1 MKIGVIS
8 ADPAHENRV
17 ALTPD
22 AVKKLRKLGFEV
34 VIQSG
39 AGQAAYYTDNSY
51 QAAGAS
57 IAESSADVIAAA
69 RIITTVNDLPTSI
82 TKSLASSQI
91 VIGMLDPYRNTQLD
105 IYAAQGVSAFAM
117 ELLPRTLS
125 RAQNMDVLS
134 SQANLAGYK
143 AVLLAA
149 NEYARPFPM
158 FMTSAGTVKPAKVV
172 ILGVGVAGLQAIAT
186 AKRLGAVVEASD
198 LRPDAKEQVESLGG
212 KWLDVPMSADEA
224 QKAKATGGYAWT
236 PSAQYIKDQA
246 AVVDKALSA
255 ADIVITTAQIPGRQA
270 PRLVHQATLAKMKAG
285 SVLIDMAA
293 ATGGNV
299 EGSVANETI
308 TTANGVR
315 IVGAGNIPS
324 MLAAQASDFYANNL
338 VNFITTLIAPQ
349 VTTEATDNNSGNSD
363 NTAPN
368 KLALHLN
375 MEDEIQGAL
384 AITHEGQIR
393 LAKR

>member
-8 ADPAHENRV
+8 ADIASESRV

-39 AGQAAYYTDNSY
+39 AGQAAYYADELY
-51 QAAGAS
+51 QAAGAD
-57 IAESSADVIAAA
+57 IANSSTEVITQS
-69 RIITTVNDLPTSI
+69 RIITTVNDLPSET
-82 TKSLASSQI
+82 TANLSSGQI

-105 IYAAQGVSAFAM
+105 TYAAKGATAFAM

-149 NEYARPFPM
+149 NEYSRPFPM

-198 LRPDAKEQVESLGG
+198 LRPAAKEQVESLGG
-212 KWLDVPMSADEA
+212 KWLDVPMSEDEA

-236 PSAQYIKDQA
+236 PSEQYIKDQA
-246 AVVDKALSA
+246 AVVDKALSN
-255 ADIVITTAQIPGRQA
+255 ADIVITTAQIPGRNA
-270 PRLVHQATLAKMKAG
+270 PRLVHAATLAKMKAG

-293 ATGGNV
+293 GTGGNV
-299 EGSVANETI
+299 EGSVPNDTI
-308 TTANGVR
+308 TTENGVR
-315 IVGAGNIPS
+315 IVGAANIPS
-324 MLAAQASDFYANNL
+324 MLAAQSSDLYANNL
-338 VNFITTLIAPQ
+338 VNFITTLIAP
-349 VTTEATDNNSGNSD
+349 AGDDAAANDLS
-363 NTAPN
+363 
-368 KLALHLN
+368 LN
-375 MEDEIQGAL
+375 LDMEDEIQGAL
-384 AITHEGQIR
+384 AVTHDGQVR

>member
-8 ADPAHENRV
+8 ADITSESRV
-17 ALTPD
+17 AITPD

-39 AGQAAYYTDNSY
+39 AGQAAYYADELY
-51 QAAGAS
+51 QAAGAD
-57 IAESSADVIAAA
+57 IASSLTEVITQSK
-69 RIITTVNDLPTSI
+69 IITTVNDLPAEATE
-82 TKSLASSQI
+82 SLSSGQI

-105 IYAAQGVSAFAM
+105 TYAAKGATVFAM

-149 NEYARPFPM
+149 NEYSRPFPM

-198 LRPDAKEQVESLGG
+198 LRPTAREQVESLGG
-212 KWLDVPMSADEA
+212 KWLDVPMSAEEA
-224 QKAKATGGYAWT
+224 ETAKSTGGYAWT
-236 PSAQYIKDQA
+236 PSEQYVKDQA
-246 AVVDKALSA
+246 AVVDKALSN
-255 ADIVITTAQIPGRQA
+255 ADIVITTAQIPGRNA
-270 PRLVHQATLAKMKAG
+270 PRLVHGATLAKMKAG

-293 ATGGNV
+293 GTGGNV
-299 EGSVANETI
+299 EGSVPNETI
-308 TTANGVR
+308 TTDNGVR
-315 IVGAGNIPS
+315 IVGAANIPS
-324 MLAAQASDFYANNL
+324 MLAAQSSDLYANNL
-338 VNFITTLIAPQ
+338 VNFITTLIAPAGD
-349 VTTEATDNNSGNSD
+349 EASAS
-363 NTAPN
+363 
-368 KLALHLN
+368 LALNLD

-384 AITHEGQIR
+384 AVTHDGQVR

>member
-8 ADPAHENRV
+8 ADIASESRV
-17 ALTPD
+17 AITPD

-39 AGQAAYYTDNSY
+39 AGQAAYYADEMY
-51 QAAGAS
+51 QAAGAD
-57 IAESSADVIAAA
+57 IASSSTEVVTQSQ
-69 RIITTVNDLPTSI
+69 IITTVNDLPAAVTEQL
-82 TKSLASSQI
+82 TAGQI
-91 VIGMLDPYRNTQLD
+91 VVGMLDPYRNTQLD
-105 IYAAQGVSAFAM
+105 TYAAKGATAFAM

-149 NEYARPFPM
+149 NEYSRPFPM

-198 LRPDAKEQVESLGG
+198 LRPAAKEQVESLGG
-212 KWLDVPMSADEA
+212 KWLDVPMSEEET

-236 PSAQYIKDQA
+236 PSEQYIKDQA
-246 AVVDKALSA
+246 AVVDKALSN

-270 PRLVHQATLAKMKAG
+270 PRLVHGATLAKMKAG

-293 ATGGNV
+293 GTGGNV
-299 EGSVANETI
+299 EGSVPDDTI

-315 IVGAGNIPS
+315 IVGAANIPS
-324 MLAAQASDFYANNL
+324 MLAAQSSDLYANNL
-338 VNFITTLIAPQ
+338 VNFITTLIAPA
-349 VTTEATDNNSGNSD
+349 ATDDASA
-363 NTAPN
+363 T
-368 KLALHLN
+368 KLALNLD

-384 AITHEGQIR
+384 AVTHDSQVR

>member
-8 ADPAHENRV
+8 ADVASESRV

-22 AVKKLRKLGFEV
+22 AVKKLRKLGFDV

-39 AGQAAYYTDNSY
+39 AGQAAYYADELY
-51 QAAGAS
+51 QTAGADITHTS
-57 IAESSADVIAAA
+57 IEVITQSQ
-69 RIITTVNDLPTSI
+69 IITTVHDLPAEATGHLTSG
-82 TKSLASSQI
+82 QI
-91 VIGMLDPYRNTQLD
+91 IIGMLDPYRNTQLD
-105 IYAAQGVSAFAM
+105 TYASKGVTAFAM

-149 NEYARPFPM
+149 NEYSRPFPM

-198 LRPDAKEQVESLGG
+198 LRPAAKEQVESLGG
-212 KWLDVPMSADEA
+212 KWLDVPMSEDEA
-224 QKAKATGGYAWT
+224 QKATATGGYAWT
-236 PSAQYIKDQA
+236 PSEQYIKDQA
-246 AVVDKALSA
+246 AVVDKALTN

-270 PRLVHQATLAKMKAG
+270 PRLVHEATLAKMKSG

-299 EGSVANETI
+299 EGSVPDETI
-308 TTANGVR
+308 TTAGGVR
-315 IVGAGNIPS
+315 IVGAANIPS
-324 MLAAQASDFYANNL
+324 MLAAQSSDLYANNL
-338 VNFITTLIAPQ
+338 INFITTLIAPAA
-349 VTTEATDNNSGNSD
+349 TEATSTD
-363 NTAPN
+363 
-368 KLALHLN
+368 KLALNLD

-384 AITHEGQIR
+384 AVTHEGQVR
-393 LAKR
+393 LNKR

>member
-8 ADPAHENRV
+8 ADSTSESRV

-34 VIQSG
+34 VIESG
-39 AGQAAYYTDNSY
+39 AGQAAYYADELY
-51 QAAGAS
+51 QAAGAD
-57 IAESSADVIAAA
+57 IANSSAEVVTQSQ
-69 RIITTVNDLPTSI
+69 IITTVNDLPVAATEYLTSG
-82 TKSLASSQI
+82 QI
-91 VIGMLDPYRNTQLD
+91 VIGMLDPYRNSQLD
-105 IYAAQGVSAFAM
+105 TYAAKGATAFAM

-149 NEYARPFPM
+149 NEYSRPFPM

-198 LRPDAKEQVESLGG
+198 LRPTAREQVESLGG
-212 KWLDVPMSADEA
+212 KWLDVPMSAEEA
-224 QKAKATGGYAWT
+224 ETAKSTGGYAWT
-236 PSAQYIKDQA
+236 PSEQYVKDQA
-246 AVVDKALSA
+246 AVVDKAVSA
-255 ADIVITTAQIPGRQA
+255 ADIVITTAQIPGRNA
-270 PRLVHQATLAKMKAG
+270 PRLIHQATIAKMKAG

-293 ATGGNV
+293 GTGGNV
-299 EGSVANETI
+299 EGSVPDETI
-308 TTANGVR
+308 ITANGVR
-315 IVGAGNIPS
+315 IVGAANIPS
-324 MLAAQASDFYANNL
+324 QLAAQSSDFYANNL
-338 VNFITTLIAPQ
+338 VNFITTLIAPA
-349 VTTEATDNNSGNSD
+349 ATDDTSA
-363 NTAPN
+363 NT
-368 KLALHLN
+368 LALNLD

-384 AITHEGQIR
+384 AVTHENQVR

>member
-8 ADPAHENRV
+8 ADITSESRV
-17 ALTPD
+17 AITPD
-22 AVKKLRKLGFEV
+22 AVKKLHKLGFEV

-39 AGQAAYYTDNSY
+39 AGQAAYYADELY
-51 QAAGAS
+51 QAAGAD
-57 IAESSADVIAAA
+57 IASSRTEVITQSN
-69 RIITTVNDLPTSI
+69 IITTVNDLPAEATE
-82 TKSLASSQI
+82 SLSSGQI

-105 IYAAQGVSAFAM
+105 TYAAKGATVFAM

-149 NEYARPFPM
+149 NEYSRPFPM

-198 LRPDAKEQVESLGG
+198 LRPTAREQVESLGG
-212 KWLDVPMSADEA
+212 KWLDVPMSAEEA
-224 QKAKATGGYAWT
+224 ETAKSTGGYAWT
-236 PSAQYIKDQA
+236 PSEQYVKDQA
-246 AVVDKALSA
+246 AVVDKALSN
-255 ADIVITTAQIPGRQA
+255 ADIVITTAQIPGRNA
-270 PRLVHQATLAKMKAG
+270 PRLVHGATLAKMKAG

-293 ATGGNV
+293 GTGGNV
-299 EGSVANETI
+299 EGSVPNETI
-308 TTANGVR
+308 TTDNGVR
-315 IVGAGNIPS
+315 IVGAANIPS
-324 MLAAQASDFYANNL
+324 QLAAQSSDLYANNL
-338 VNFITTLIAPQ
+338 VNFITTLIAP
-349 VTTEATDNNSGNSD
+349 AGDDASAS
-363 NTAPN
+363 
-368 KLALHLN
+368 LALNLD

-384 AITHEGQIR
+384 AVTHDSQVR

>member
-1 MKIGVIS
+1 MRIGVIS
-8 ADPAHENRV
+8 ADSASESRV

-39 AGQAAYYTDNSY
+39 AGQAAYYADELY
-51 QAAGAS
+51 QAAGAD
-57 IAESSADVIAAA
+57 IASNSTEVVSQSQ
-69 RIITTVNDLPTSI
+69 IITTVNDLPAAVTEH
-82 TKSLASSQI
+82 LMAGQV
-91 VIGMLDPYRNTQLD
+91 VIGMLDPYRNSQLD
-105 IYAAQGVSAFAM
+105 TYAAKGATVFAM

-149 NEYARPFPM
+149 NEYSRPFPM

-198 LRPDAKEQVESLGG
+198 LRPTAREQVESLGG
-212 KWLDVPMSADEA
+212 KWLDVPMSAEEA
-224 QKAKATGGYAWT
+224 ETAKSTGGYAWT
-236 PSAQYIKDQA
+236 PSEQYVKDQA
-246 AVVDKALSA
+246 AVVDKALSN
-255 ADIVITTAQIPGRQA
+255 ADVVITTAQIPGRNA
-270 PRLVHQATLAKMKAG
+270 PRLVHGATLAKMKAG

-293 ATGGNV
+293 GTGGNV
-299 EGSVANETI
+299 EGSVPDQTI

-315 IVGAGNIPS
+315 IVGAANIPS
-324 MLAAQASDFYANNL
+324 QLAAQSSDLYANNL
-338 VNFITTLIAPQ
+338 VNFITTLIAPA
-349 VTTEATDNNSGNSD
+349 ATDD
-363 NTAPN
+363 ALAKT
-368 KLALHLN
+368 LALNLDMN
-375 MEDEIQGAL
+375 DEIQGAL
-384 AITHEGQIR
+384 AVTHDNQVR

>member
-8 ADPAHENRV
+8 ADSASESRV

-34 VIQSG
+34 VIESG
-39 AGQAAYYTDNSY
+39 AGQAAYYADELY
-51 QAAGAS
+51 QAAGAD
-57 IAESSADVIAAA
+57 IVNSSAEVVTQSQ
-69 RIITTVNDLPTSI
+69 IITTVNDLPVAATEHL
-82 TKSLASSQI
+82 KSGQI
-91 VIGMLDPYRNTQLD
+91 VIGMLDPYRNSQLD
-105 IYAAQGVSAFAM
+105 TYAAKGATAFAM

-149 NEYARPFPM
+149 NEYSRPFPM

-198 LRPDAKEQVESLGG
+198 LRPTAREQVESLGG
-212 KWLDVPMSADEA
+212 KWLDVPMSAEEA
-224 QKAKATGGYAWT
+224 ETAKSTGGYAWT
-236 PSAQYIKDQA
+236 PSEQYVKDQA
-246 AVVDKALSA
+246 AVVDKALSN

-270 PRLVHQATLAKMKAG
+270 PRLVHQATIAKMKAG

-293 ATGGNV
+293 GTGGNV
-299 EGSVANETI
+299 EGSVPDETI
-308 TTANGVR
+308 ITANGVR
-315 IVGAGNIPS
+315 IVGAANIPS
-324 MLAAQASDFYANNL
+324 QLAAQSSDFYANNL
-338 VNFITTLIAPQ
+338 VNFITTLIAPA
-349 VTTEATDNNSGNSD
+349 ATDDTSA
-363 NTAPN
+363 NT
-368 KLALHLN
+368 LALNLD

-384 AITHEGQIR
+384 AVTHENQVR

>member
-8 ADPAHENRV
+8 ADITSESRV
-17 ALTPD
+17 AITPD
-22 AVKKLRKLGFEV
+22 AVKKLRKLGFDV

-39 AGQAAYYTDNSY
+39 AGQAAYYADELY
-51 QAAGAS
+51 QAAGAD
-57 IAESSADVIAAA
+57 IASSRTEVITQSK
-69 RIITTVNDLPTSI
+69 IITTVNDLPAEATE
-82 TKSLASSQI
+82 SLSSGQI

-105 IYAAQGVSAFAM
+105 TYAAKGATVFAM

-149 NEYARPFPM
+149 NEYSRPFPM

-198 LRPDAKEQVESLGG
+198 LRPTAREQVESLGG
-212 KWLDVPMSADEA
+212 KWLDVPMSAEEA
-224 QKAKATGGYAWT
+224 ETAKSTGGYAWT
-236 PSAQYIKDQA
+236 PSEQYVKDQA
-246 AVVDKALSA
+246 AVVDKALSN
-255 ADIVITTAQIPGRQA
+255 ADIVITTAQIPGRNA
-270 PRLVHQATLAKMKAG
+270 PRLVHGATLAKMKAG

-293 ATGGNV
+293 GTGGNV
-299 EGSVANETI
+299 EGSVPNETI
-308 TTANGVR
+308 TTDNGVR
-315 IVGAGNIPS
+315 IVGAANIPS
-324 MLAAQASDFYANNL
+324 MLAAQSSDLYANNL
-338 VNFITTLIAPQ
+338 VNFITTLIAP
-349 VTTEATDNNSGNSD
+349 AGDDASAS
-363 NTAPN
+363 
-368 KLALHLN
+368 LALNLD

-384 AITHEGQIR
+384 AVTHDSQVR

>member
-8 ADPAHENRV
+8 ADIASESRV
-17 ALTPD
+17 AITPD

-39 AGQAAYYTDNSY
+39 AGQAAYYADELY
-51 QAAGAS
+51 QAAGAD
-57 IAESSADVIAAA
+57 IASSSAEVITQS
-69 RIITTVNDLPTSI
+69 RIITTVNDLPAAAIEGLTSG
-82 TKSLASSQI
+82 QI

-105 IYAAQGVSAFAM
+105 SYAAKGATVFAM

-149 NEYARPFPM
+149 NEYSRPFPM

-198 LRPDAKEQVESLGG
+198 LRPTAREQVESLGG
-212 KWLDVPMSADEA
+212 KWLDVPMSAEEA
-224 QKAKATGGYAWT
+224 ETAKSTGGYAWT
-236 PSAQYIKDQA
+236 PSEQYVKDQA
-246 AVVDKALSA
+246 AVVDKALSN
-255 ADIVITTAQIPGRQA
+255 ADIVITTAQIPGRNA
-270 PRLVHQATLAKMKAG
+270 PRLVHGATLAKMKAG

-293 ATGGNV
+293 GTGGNV
-299 EGSVANETI
+299 EGSVPNETI
-308 TTANGVR
+308 TTDNGVR
-315 IVGAGNIPS
+315 IVGAANIPS
-324 MLAAQASDFYANNL
+324 MLAAQSSDLYANNL
-338 VNFITTLIAPQ
+338 VNFITTLIAP
-349 VTTEATDNNSGNSD
+349 ASD
-363 NTAPN
+363 DASASDASAN
-368 KLALHLN
+368 LALKLD

-384 AITHEGQIR
+384 AVTHNSQVR

>member
-8 ADPAHENRV
+8 ADSTTESRV

-34 VIQSG
+34 VVQSG
-39 AGQAAYYTDNSY
+39 AGLGAYYTDDSY
-51 QAAGAS
+51 QTAGAD
-57 IAESSADVIAAA
+57 IASSSAEVIEQSQ
-69 RIITTVNDLPTSI
+69 IITTISDLPAELTE
-82 TKSLASSQI
+82 TLKPKQI
-91 VIGMLDPYRNTQLD
+91 VVGMLDPYRNTQLD
-105 IYAAQGVSAFAM
+105 TYAAKGATVYAM

-149 NEYARPFPM
+149 NEYSRPFPM

-198 LRPDAKEQVESLGG
+198 LRPSAREQVESLGG
-212 KWLDVPMSADEA
+212 KWLDVPMSEEEA

-236 PSAQYIKDQA
+236 PSEQYMKDQA

-255 ADIVITTAQIPGRQA
+255 ADIVITTAQIPGRDA
-270 PRLVHQATLAKMKAG
+270 PRLVHKTTLDKMKAG

-293 ATGGNV
+293 GTGGNV
-299 EGSVANETI
+299 EGAVAEQTI
-308 TTANGVR
+308 TTDNGVR
-315 IVGAGNIPS
+315 IVGAANIPS
-324 MLAAQASDFYANNL
+324 QLAAQSSDLYANNL
-338 VNFITTLIAPQ
+338 VNFITTLIA
-349 VTTEATDNNSGNSD
+349 ENDASNDA
-363 NTAPN
+363 APN
-368 KLALHLN
+368 KLALHLD

-384 AITHEGQIR
+384 AVTHEGQVR

>member
-8 ADPAHENRV
+8 ADIASESRV

-39 AGQAAYYTDNSY
+39 AGQAAYYADELY
-51 QAAGAS
+51 QAAGAD
-57 IAESSADVIAAA
+57 IANSSAEVVNQSQ
-69 RIITTVNDLPTSI
+69 IITTVNDLPTEV
-82 TKSLASSQI
+82 TDSLASGQI
-91 VIGMLDPYRNTQLD
+91 VIGMLDPYRNTQID
-105 IYAAQGVSAFAM
+105 TYAAKGATAFAM

-149 NEYARPFPM
+149 NEYSRPFPM

-198 LRPDAKEQVESLGG
+198 LRPAAKEQVESLGG
-212 KWLDVPMSADEA
+212 KWLDVPMSEDEA

-236 PSAQYIKDQA
+236 PSEQYIKDQA
-246 AVVDKALSA
+246 AVVDKALSG
-255 ADIVITTAQIPGRQA
+255 ADIVITTAQIPGRNA
-270 PRLVHQATLAKMKAG
+270 PRLVHGATLAKMKAG

-308 TTANGVR
+308 TTPNGVR
-315 IVGAGNIPS
+315 IVGAANIPS
-324 MLAAQASDFYANNL
+324 MLAAQSSDLYANNL
-338 VNFITTLIAPQ
+338 VNFITTLIASD
-349 VTTEATDNNSGNSD
+349 EATDKAAS
-363 NTAPN
+363 N
-368 KLALHLN
+368 KLALHLD

-384 AITHEGQIR
+384 AMTHEGQVR

>member
-8 ADPAHENRV
+8 AESASESRV

-39 AGQAAYYTDNSY
+39 AGQASYYADELY
-51 QAAGAS
+51 QAAGADIANSS
-57 IAESSADVIAAA
+57 IDVVTQSQ
-69 RIITTVNDLPTSI
+69 IITTVNDLPTS
-82 TKSLASSQI
+82 TTASLTSGQI

-105 IYAAQGVSAFAM
+105 TYAAKGATAFAM

-149 NEYARPFPM
+149 NEYSRPFPM
-158 FMTSAGTVKPAKVV
+158 FMTSAGTVKPAKVI

-198 LRPDAKEQVESLGG
+198 LRPTAREQVESLGG
-212 KWLDVPMSADEA
+212 KWLDVPMSAEEA
-224 QKAKATGGYAWT
+224 ETAKSTGGYAWT
-236 PSAQYIKDQA
+236 PSEQYIKDQA
-246 AVVDKALSA
+246 AIVDKALSN

-270 PRLVHQATLAKMKAG
+270 PRLVHQSTIAKMKAG

-293 ATGGNV
+293 GTGGNV
-299 EGSVANETI
+299 EGSVPDETI
-308 TTANGVR
+308 TTSNGVR
-315 IVGAGNIPS
+315 IVGAANIPS
-324 MLAAQASDFYANNL
+324 QLAAQSSDLYANNL
-338 VNFITTLIAPQ
+338 VNFITTLIAP
-349 VTTEATDNNSGNSD
+349 TATDD
-363 NTAPN
+363 ATANTM
-368 KLALHLN
+368 ALNLD

-384 AITHEGQIR
+384 AVTHDNQVR

>member
-8 ADPAHENRV
+8 AESASESRV

-39 AGQAAYYTDNSY
+39 AGQASYYADELY
-51 QAAGAS
+51 QAAGAD
-57 IAESSADVIAAA
+57 IANSSTDVVTQSQ
-69 RIITTVNDLPTSI
+69 IITTVNDLPSSTTASLTSG
-82 TKSLASSQI
+82 QI
-91 VIGMLDPYRNTQLD
+91 IIGMLDPYRNTQLD
-105 IYAAQGVSAFAM
+105 TYAAKGATAFAM

-149 NEYARPFPM
+149 NEYSRPFPM

-198 LRPDAKEQVESLGG
+198 LRPTAREQVESLGG
-212 KWLDVPMSADEA
+212 KWLDVPMSAEEA
-224 QKAKATGGYAWT
+224 ETAKSTGGYAWT
-236 PSAQYIKDQA
+236 PSEQYIKDQA
-246 AVVDKALSA
+246 AIVDKALSN

-270 PRLVHQATLAKMKAG
+270 PRLVHQSTIAKMKAG

-293 ATGGNV
+293 GTGGNV
-299 EGSVANETI
+299 EGSVPDETI
-308 TTANGVR
+308 TTSNGVR
-315 IVGAGNIPS
+315 IVGAANIPS
-324 MLAAQASDFYANNL
+324 QLAAQSSDLYANNL
-338 VNFITTLIAPQ
+338 VNFITTLIAPA
-349 VTTEATDNNSGNSD
+349 ATA
-363 NTAPN
+363 NTM
-368 KLALHLN
+368 ALNLD

-384 AITHEGQIR
+384 AVTHDNQVR

>member
-8 ADPAHENRV
+8 ADTASESRV

-39 AGQAAYYTDNSY
+39 AGQAAYYADELY
-51 QAAGAS
+51 QAAGAD
-57 IAESSADVIAAA
+57 IANSSTEVITQS
-69 RIITTVNDLPTSI
+69 RIITTVNDLPSEATAN
-82 TKSLASSQI
+82 LSSGKI

-105 IYAAQGVSAFAM
+105 TYAAKGATAFAM

-149 NEYARPFPM
+149 NEYSRPFPM

-198 LRPDAKEQVESLGG
+198 LRPAAKEQVESLGG
-212 KWLDVPMSADEA
+212 KWLDVPMSAEEA
-224 QKAKATGGYAWT
+224 ETAKSTGGYAWT
-236 PSAQYIKDQA
+236 PSEQYIKDQA
-246 AVVDKALSA
+246 AVVDKALSN
-255 ADIVITTAQIPGRQA
+255 ADIVITTAQIPGRNA
-270 PRLVHQATLAKMKAG
+270 PRLVHAATLAKMKAG

-293 ATGGNV
+293 GTGGNV
-299 EGSVANETI
+299 EGSVPNDTV
-308 TTANGVR
+308 TTENGVR
-315 IVGAGNIPS
+315 IVGAANIPS
-324 MLAAQASDFYANNL
+324 MLAAQSSDLYANNL
-338 VNFITTLIAPQ
+338 VNFITTLIAP
-349 VTTEATDNNSGNSD
+349 AGDKAAANDLS
-363 NTAPN
+363 
-368 KLALHLN
+368 LN
-375 MEDEIQGAL
+375 LDMEDEIQGAL
-384 AITHEGQIR
+384 AVTHDGQVR

>member
-8 ADPAHENRV
+8 ADSASDSRV

-22 AVKKLRKLGFEV
+22 AVKKLRKIGFEV
-34 VIQSG
+34 VVQSG
-39 AGQAAYYTDNSY
+39 AGQAAYYADEWY

-57 IAESSADVIAAA
+57 IANSSTEVITQSQ
-69 RIITTVNDLPTSI
+69 IITTVNDLPATA
-82 TKSLASSQI
+82 TDSLRTGQI
-91 VIGMLDPYRNTQLD
+91 VVGMLDPYRNTQLD
-105 IYAAQGVSAFAM
+105 TYAAKGATVFAM

-149 NEYARPFPM
+149 NEYSRPFPM

-198 LRPDAKEQVESLGG
+198 LRPTAREQVESLGG
-212 KWLDVPMSADEA
+212 KWLDVPMSPEEA
-224 QKAKATGGYAWT
+224 ETAKSTGGYAWT
-236 PSAQYIKDQA
+236 PSDQYVKDQA
-246 AVVDKALSA
+246 AVVDKALSN

-293 ATGGNV
+293 GTGGNV
-299 EGSVANETI
+299 EGSVPDQTI

-315 IVGAGNIPS
+315 IVGAANIPS
-324 MLAAQASDFYANNL
+324 QLAAQSSDLYANNL
-338 VNFITTLIAPQ
+338 VNFITTLIA
-349 VTTEATDNNSGNSD
+349 TDD
-363 NTAPN
+363 ADT
-368 KLALHLN
+368 LTLHLD

-384 AITHEGQIR
+384 AVTHEGQVR

>member
-8 ADPAHENRV
+8 ADSTTESRV

-34 VIQSG
+34 VVQSG
-39 AGQAAYYTDNSY
+39 AGLAAYYTDDSY
-51 QAAGAS
+51 QTAGAD
-57 IAESSADVIAAA
+57 IASSSAEVVEQSQ
-69 RIITTVNDLPTSI
+69 IITTISDLPAELTE
-82 TKSLASSQI
+82 TLKPKQI
-91 VIGMLDPYRNTQLD
+91 VVGMLDPYRNTQLET
-105 IYAAQGVSAFAM
+105 YATKGATVFAM

-149 NEYARPFPM
+149 NEYSRPFPM

-198 LRPDAKEQVESLGG
+198 LRPSAREQVESLGG
-212 KWLDVPMSADEA
+212 KWLDVPMSEEEA

-236 PSAQYIKDQA
+236 PSEQYMKDQA
-246 AVVDKALSA
+246 AVVDKALSG
-255 ADIVITTAQIPGRQA
+255 ADIVITTAQIPGRDA
-270 PRLVHQATLAKMKAG
+270 PRLVHKTTLNKMKAG

-293 ATGGNV
+293 GTGGNV
-299 EGSVANETI
+299 EGAVAEQTI
-308 TTANGVR
+308 TTDNGVR
-315 IVGAGNIPS
+315 IVGAANIPS
-324 MLAAQASDFYANNL
+324 MLAAQSSDLYANNL
-338 VNFITTLIAPQ
+338 VNFITTLIA
-349 VTTEATDNNSGNSD
+349 EDDANND
-363 NTAPN
+363 AAPN
-368 KLALHLN
+368 QLALHLD

-384 AITHEGQIR
+384 AVTHEGQVR

>member
-8 ADPAHENRV
+8 ADVAHEKRV

-22 AVKKLRKLGFEV
+22 AVKKLLKLGFEV
-34 VIQSG
+34 VIQAG
-39 AGQAAYYTDNSY
+39 AGRGAYYADDLY
-51 QAAGAS
+51 QAAGAI
-57 IAESSADVIAAA
+57 IAGSATEVIAAA
-69 RIITTVNDLPTSI
+69 RIITTVNDLPVPI
-82 TKSLASSQI
+82 TEHLASGQI

-105 IYAAQGVSAFAM
+105 TYAAKGVTAFAM

-198 LRPDAKEQVESLGG
+198 LRPAAKEQVQSLGG
-212 KWLDVPMSADEA
+212 KWLDVPMSDDEA

-236 PSAQYIKDQA
+236 PSEQYIKDQA

-270 PRLVHQATLAKMKAG
+270 PRLVHQATLVKMKAG

-299 EGSVANETI
+299 EGSVENETI

-324 MLAAQASDFYANNL
+324 MLAAQSSDFYANNL
-338 VNFITTLIAPQ
+338 LNFMTTLIAS
-349 VTTEATDNNSGNSD
+349 DNNADNDGNAAQ
-363 NTAPN
+363 T
-368 KLALHLN
+368 LTLHLN
-375 MEDEIQGAL
+375 MDDEIQGAL
-384 AITHEGQIR
+384 AVTHEGQVR

>member
-8 ADPAHENRV
+8 ADSASEKRV

-39 AGQAAYYTDNSY
+39 AGQAAYYADELY
-51 QAAGAS
+51 QAAGAD
-57 IAESSADVIAAA
+57 IANSSTEVVAQSQ
-69 RIITTVNDLPTSI
+69 IITTVNDLPAAAIEGLTSG
-82 TKSLASSQI
+82 QI

-105 IYAAQGVSAFAM
+105 TYATKGVTAFAM

-149 NEYARPFPM
+149 NEYSRPFPM

-198 LRPDAKEQVESLGG
+198 LRPAAKEQVESLGG
-212 KWLDVPMSADEA
+212 KWLDVPMSEDEA

-236 PSAQYIKDQA
+236 PSEQYIKDQA
-246 AVVDKALSA
+246 AVVDKALSN
-255 ADIVITTAQIPGRQA
+255 ADIVITTAQIPGRNA
-270 PRLVHQATLAKMKAG
+270 PRLVHGATLAKMKAG

-293 ATGGNV
+293 GTGGNV
-299 EGSVANETI
+299 EGSVPDETI
-308 TTANGVR
+308 TTPNGVR
-315 IVGAGNIPS
+315 IVGAANIPS
-324 MLAAQASDFYANNL
+324 QLAAQSSDLYANNL
-338 VNFITTLIAPQ
+338 VNFITTLMAPAAKDDASAK
-349 VTTEATDNNSGNSD
+349 T
-363 NTAPN
+363 
-368 KLALHLN
+368 LALNLDMN
-375 MEDEIQGAL
+375 DEIQGAL
-384 AITHEGQIR
+384 AVTHDNQVR

>member
-1 MKIGVIS
+1 MRIGVIS
-8 ADPAHENRV
+8 ADSASESRV

-39 AGQAAYYTDNSY
+39 AGQAAYYADELY
-51 QAAGAS
+51 QAAGAD
-57 IAESSADVIAAA
+57 IASNSTEVVSQSQ
-69 RIITTVNDLPTSI
+69 IITTVNDLPAAVTEH
-82 TKSLASSQI
+82 LMAGQV
-91 VIGMLDPYRNTQLD
+91 VIGMLDPYRNSQLD
-105 IYAAQGVSAFAM
+105 TYAAKGATAFAM

-149 NEYARPFPM
+149 NEYSRPFPM

-198 LRPDAKEQVESLGG
+198 LRPTAREQVESLGG
-212 KWLDVPMSADEA
+212 KWLDVPMSAEEA
-224 QKAKATGGYAWT
+224 ETAKSTGGYAWT
-236 PSAQYIKDQA
+236 PSEQYVKDQA
-246 AVVDKALSA
+246 AVVDKALSN
-255 ADIVITTAQIPGRQA
+255 ADIVITTAQIPGRNA
-270 PRLVHQATLAKMKAG
+270 PRLVHGATLAKMKAG

-293 ATGGNV
+293 GTGGNV
-299 EGSVANETI
+299 EGSVPDQTI

-315 IVGAGNIPS
+315 IVGAANIPS
-324 MLAAQASDFYANNL
+324 QLAAQSSDLYANNL
-338 VNFITTLIAPQ
+338 VNFITTLIAPA
-349 VTTEATDNNSGNSD
+349 ATDDASV
-363 NTAPN
+363 NT
-368 KLALHLN
+368 LALNLDMN
-375 MEDEIQGAL
+375 DEIQGAL
-384 AITHEGQIR
+384 AVTHDNQVR

>member
-1 MKIGVIS
+1 MKIGVVS
-8 ADPAHENRV
+8 ADVASESRV

-39 AGQAAYYTDNSY
+39 AGQAAYYADELY
-51 QAAGAS
+51 QAAGAD
-57 IAESSADVIAAA
+57 IANSSAEVI
-69 RIITTVNDLPTSI
+69 IQSQVITTVNALSAEATDDL
-82 TKSLASSQI
+82 SSGQI

-105 IYAAQGVSAFAM
+105 TYAAKGATAFAM

-149 NEYARPFPM
+149 NEYSRPFPM

-198 LRPDAKEQVESLGG
+198 LRPAAKEQVESLGG
-212 KWLDVPMSADEA
+212 KWLDVPMSEDEA

-236 PSAQYIKDQA
+236 PSEQYIKDQA
-246 AVVDKALSA
+246 AVVDKALSN

-270 PRLVHQATLAKMKAG
+270 PRLVHQATLTKMKAG

-293 ATGGNV
+293 GTGGNV
-299 EGSVANETI
+299 EGSVPNETI
-308 TTANGVR
+308 TTDNGVR
-315 IVGAGNIPS
+315 IVGAANIPS
-324 MLAAQASDFYANNL
+324 MLAAQSSDLYANNL
-338 VNFITTLIAPQ
+338 VNFITTLIAP
-349 VTTEATDNNSGNSD
+349 ANDDASASD
-363 NTAPN
+363 ASPN
-368 KLALHLN
+368 LPLTLALN
-375 MEDEIQGAL
+375 VDMEDEIQGAL
-384 AITHEGQIR
+384 AVTHDSQVR
-393 LAKR
+393 LGKR

>member
-8 ADPAHENRV
+8 ADSTTESRV

-34 VIQSG
+34 VVQSG
-39 AGQAAYYTDNSY
+39 AGLAAYYTDDSY
-51 QAAGAS
+51 QTAGAD
-57 IAESSADVIAAA
+57 IASSSNEVIEQSQ
-69 RIITTVNDLPTSI
+69 IITTISDLPAELTE
-82 TKSLASSQI
+82 TLKPKQI
-91 VIGMLDPYRNTQLD
+91 IVGMLDPYRNTQLET
-105 IYAAQGVSAFAM
+105 YANKGATVFAM

-149 NEYARPFPM
+149 NEYSRPFPM

-198 LRPDAKEQVESLGG
+198 LRPSAREQVESLGG
-212 KWLDVPMSADEA
+212 KWLDVPMSEEEA

-236 PSAQYIKDQA
+236 PSEQYMKDQA

-255 ADIVITTAQIPGRQA
+255 ADIVITTAQIPGRDA
-270 PRLVHQATLAKMKAG
+270 PRLVHKTTLDKMKAG

-293 ATGGNV
+293 GTGGNV
-299 EGSVANETI
+299 EGAVAEQTI
-308 TTANGVR
+308 TTDNGVR
-315 IVGAGNIPS
+315 IVGAANIPS
-324 MLAAQASDFYANNL
+324 QLAAQSSDLYANNL
-338 VNFITTLIAPQ
+338 VNFITTLIA
-349 VTTEATDNNSGNSD
+349 EEDANND
-363 NTAPN
+363 AAPN
-368 KLALHLN
+368 KLALHLD

-384 AITHEGQIR
+384 AVTHDGQVR